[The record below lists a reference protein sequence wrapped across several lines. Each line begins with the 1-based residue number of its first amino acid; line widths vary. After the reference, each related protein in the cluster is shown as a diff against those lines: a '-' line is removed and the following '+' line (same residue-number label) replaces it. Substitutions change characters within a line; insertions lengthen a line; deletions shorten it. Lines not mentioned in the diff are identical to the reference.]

1 MSLGE
6 SLKSY
11 RSSFREKISSLL
23 WFCKH
28 TTEHLVAGE
37 RSPKNKNFDCRL
49 TGQGIRDTCLLA
61 GLPACL
67 LARCGRHSGQLS
79 GRRFCVSLRV
89 CLHVCL
95 RAAGGIAGSSAGG
108 ASASAC
114 GFACMFACARPTTVH
129 WPRFST
135 FKSHVCIKVVVSS
148 QPGAPQDTT
157 HKTHKKRNR
166 AGCGT

>member
-95 RAAGGIAGSSAGG
+95 RKTYYSALAEVLNIQKSCLHQSCRLFAAGCTTGHHTQNTKNETAQDVALDFPCFYFNVVLFDFCITSIVISA
-108 ASASAC
+108 A
-114 GFACMFACARPTTVH
+114 
-129 WPRFST
+129 
-135 FKSHVCIKVVVSS
+135 
-148 QPGAPQDTT
+148 
-157 HKTHKKRNR
+157 
-166 AGCGT
+166 